1 MIIPSPFVSNLG
13 LPALPIIYNISYGLN
28 STHLLYSG
36 EYTYVPFIIT
46 VCAGKFTPHARVAVE
61 TNT

>member
-36 EYTYVPFIIT
+36 EYTYVPFNIT